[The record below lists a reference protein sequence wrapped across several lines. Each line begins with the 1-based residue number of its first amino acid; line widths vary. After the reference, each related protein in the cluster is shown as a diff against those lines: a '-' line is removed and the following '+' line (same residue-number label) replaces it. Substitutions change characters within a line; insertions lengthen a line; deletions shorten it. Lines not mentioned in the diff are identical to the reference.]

1 MILSALENKR
11 IAIWG
16 MGREGVTTL
25 AFLKN
30 YFPDQQF
37 IIINRDPIK
46 TDETFIAEE
55 EMIEHLSEI
64 DIIIKSPGISYYHE
78 NIQKMLEAGIV
89 VTSATSIWFQLSKK
103 GTVIAIT
110 GSNGKSTTSALT
122 HHILEVLGKNAAIG
136 GNIGT
141 PLLSLPLDT
150 DYYVV
155 ELSSY
160 QTCDLEGVPDIAVLL
175 NLYPEHIQWH
185 HSHAQYYHDK
195 CNLLRQGAKINIVN
209 HHEPRTA
216 DIAEHSIKFGC
227 EDAIHFENSIMMDGG
242 MKIGYLEGFP
252 LLGVH
257 NLENLSAT
265 LTICQQLDLDLRE
278 CLEAAKSYPGLP
290 HRLQIFGPHNDN
302 MFVNDSISTDPEATI
317 AALEAL
323 NEKNVTL
330 IVGGEDREQDYSV
343 LANAIDQ
350 TGTRAICV
358 YETGPRLFDLIKSG
372 EKYRADR
379 LEDAVTKAKEIT
391 PKGGYIVLSPAA
403 PSYDA
408 FKDFEERGDLFIKY
422 AKT

>member
-16 MGREGVTTL
+16 MGREGQASL
-25 AFLKN
+25 AFLKDH
-30 YFPDQQF
+30 FPGQKI

-46 TDETFIAEE
+46 TGETFIAEKDLLA
-55 EMIEHLSEI
+55 HLNDI
-64 DIIIKSPGISYYHE
+64 DIVIKSPGISYYHDHVH
-78 NIQKMLEAGIV
+78 KMIEAGIT
-89 VTSATSIWFQLSKK
+89 VTSATNIWFDLPKE

-122 HHILEVLGKNAAIG
+122 HHILSRLDKNVVLG

-141 PLLSLPLDT
+141 PLFSLPLNA

-160 QTCDLEGVPDIAVLL
+160 QTCDLNGRPDIAVLL

-185 HSHAQYYHDK
+185 QSHAQYYHDK
-195 CNLLRQGAKINIVN
+195 CNLLRQGANINIVN
-209 HHEPRTA
+209 HGEPRTA
-216 DIAEHSIKFGC
+216 NVAKHSVSFGNQN
-227 EDAIHFENSIMMDGG
+227 AIHFEKSLMMDSSNE
-242 MKIGYLEGFP
+242 IGPLDGFP

-257 NLENLSAT
+257 NLENLSAA
-265 LTICQQLDLDLRE
+265 LTICKQLGLDLAE

-290 HRLQIFGPHNDN
+290 HRLQIFGPHKGH

-323 NEKNVTL
+323 KDKNVTL
-330 IVGGEDREQDYSV
+330 IVGGEDRQQDYGALV
-343 LANAIDQ
+343 KAIDQ
-350 TGTRAICV
+350 TDTKTICV
-358 YETGPRLFDLIKSG
+358 YETGPRLFELIKSSN
-372 EKYRADR
+372 KYQAET
-379 LEDAVTKAKEIT
+379 LKDAVTLAKSMTEE
-391 PKGGYIVLSPAA
+391 GGYILLSPAA

-408 FKDFEERGDLFIKY
+408 FKDFEERGDLFMARAVK
-422 AKT
+422 